1 MKFESIVKITT
12 GVGLALLAGM
22 ATIQTVKEYR
32 TKTGIF
38 EEETETVEEVDTTE
52 ETEQSEGP
60 DVEIVVNKPKFFNK
74 ETLIKTGII
83 AALSLV
89 AGFVIAV
96 KMVGEAA
103 GKRIK
108 EAVEEAGDRREDEIY
123 DTIFMQGRAMKA
135 ISIIKNLYP
144 DDIVSWDLDSSTVY
158 TKPGTKL
165 KKEIDNTIHELL
177 DDEITNA
184 GSENMVTV

>member
-52 ETEQSEGP
+52 ESEQSEGP
-60 DVEIVVNKPKFFNK
+60 DVEIIVNKPKFLNK
-74 ETLIKTGII
+74 ETLIKAGII

-96 KMVGEAA
+96 KDKVRTIVEETEYKRSVGEEVNQAQVVGRVGLA
-103 GKRIK
+103 LAPTVLVGTASILSILGSYHVLTNRNSILAPKAETEATLATASGK
-108 EAVEEAGDRREDEIY
+108 
-123 DTIFMQGRAMKA
+123 
-135 ISIIKNLYP
+135 
-144 DDIVSWDLDSSTVY
+144 
-158 TKPGTKL
+158 
-165 KKEIDNTIHELL
+165 
-177 DDEITNA
+177 
-184 GSENMVTV
+184 

>member
-1 MKFESIVKITT
+1 MKFETIVKVTT

-52 ETEQSEGP
+52 ESEQSEGP
-60 DVEIVVNKPKFFNK
+60 DVEIVVNKPKFLNK

-108 EAVEEAGDRREDEIY
+108 VAVAEGEERGY
-123 DTIFMQGRAMKA
+123 LSGRVNQA
-135 ISIIKNLYP
+135 ISVIKNLYP
-144 DDIVSWDLDSSTVY
+144 DDIVDWDANSNMVY
-158 TKPGTKL
+158 SKSDTKL
-165 KKEIDNTIHELL
+165 KKEIDYSIHELL
-177 DDEITNA
+177 NDEITNLVLESKTA
-184 GSENMVTV
+184 

>member
-12 GVGLALLAGM
+12 GVGLAMLAGM

-38 EEETETVEEVDTTE
+38 EEETETVEEVDTT
-52 ETEQSEGP
+52 EGP

-108 EAVEEAGDRREDEIY
+108 VAVAEGEERGY
-123 DTIFMQGRAMKA
+123 FSGRANQA
-135 ISIIKNLYP
+135 ISVIKKLYP
-144 DDIVSWDLDSSTVY
+144 DDIVDWDADSNIVY
-158 TKPGTKL
+158 SKSDTKL
-165 KKEIDNTIHELL
+165 KKEIDYSILELL
-177 DDEITNA
+177 NGEITNVVLE
-184 GSENMVTV
+184 GKTV

>member
-38 EEETETVEEVDTTE
+38 EEEPEVEVNDTVKEDETSTE
-52 ETEQSEGP
+52 EP
-60 DVEIVVNKPKFFNK
+60 DVKIVVNKPKFLSK
-74 ETLIKTGII
+74 ETLVKTGII

-108 EAVEEAGDRREDEIY
+108 VAVEEAENRATDATY
-123 DTIFMQGRAMKA
+123 DNAFMQGRAMKS

-144 DDIVSWDLDSSTVY
+144 NDIIYWDVESNCVY
-158 TKPGTKL
+158 SKPDTKL

-177 DDEITNA
+177 DDEITNFVA
-184 GSENMVTV
+184 MV

>member
-52 ETEQSEGP
+52 ESEQSEGP
-60 DVEIVVNKPKFFNK
+60 DVEIIVNKPKFLNK
-74 ETLIKTGII
+74 ETLIKAGII

-108 EAVEEAGDRREDEIY
+108 VAVEEAGDRREDEIY
-123 DTIFMQGRAMKA
+123 DTIFMQGRAMKS

-184 GSENMVTV
+184 GSENMVTA